1 VQTGPATNANSQSKS
16 GKSKQMNY
24 QPTMQRVYDHI
35 QMADA
40 GVETDSLRSGGPP
53 VVWFEVEDFLRYF
66 DHFSNPTGVQRV
78 PFEIFVEAEKLY
90 GGGGRVRFC
99 RLSVY
104 TKQLKPLGFD
114 AVVSAYLKPP
124 GAKAPWKTIW
134 GPARF
139 WSELSGMLPVIMRH
153 PWFFFSILKT
163 AIRDV
168 IDLTIKRRQFERSV
182 RPGDIIV
189 SLGASW
195 GFPHY
200 AKHIAEAK
208 RRHRTRFAVL
218 VHDVIPIEHKCFVEP
233 EYART
238 FAKWL
243 HETIPHA
250 DVVLTVSKYTRN
262 ALVRLAA
269 QSGSSLPRVE
279 VLQMGGGLSD
289 RPLAAVNRAKRF
301 PQPCVLVV
309 STLEI
314 RKNHRLLV
322 KVWQRLLE
330 RHGADATP
338 VLLFAGRI
346 GWLIDDVLADLTAG
360 GYVGG
365 KIELMLDLS
374 DAELRQAYQSCLFTI
389 FPSLCEGWGLPI
401 AESLAHGKFC
411 IASNR
416 TSIPEVGGDFIDYFD
431 PYDEDDALAKI
442 ERLLFDPGYLAA
454 REVRLRSEYRPRS
467 WADCVHALIGKLAQ
481 PAAADA
487 LPQPMNPGQ
496 AA

>member
-1 VQTGPATNANSQSKS
+1 MG
-16 GKSKQMNY
+16 
-24 QPTMQRVYDHI
+24 D
-35 QMADA
+35 
-40 GVETDSLRSGGPP
+40 
-53 VVWFEVEDFLRYF
+53 VV
-66 DHFSNPTGVQRV
+66 
-78 PFEIFVEAEKLY
+78 
-90 GGGGRVRFC
+90 
-99 RLSVY
+99 
-104 TKQLKPLGFD
+104 
-114 AVVSAYLKPP
+114 
-124 GAKAPWKTIW
+124 
-134 GPARF
+134 
-139 WSELSGMLPVIMRH
+139 
-153 PWFFFSILKT
+153 
-163 AIRDV
+163 
-168 IDLTIKRRQFERSV
+168 DLIINRRQFERSV
-182 RPGDIIV
+182 CAGDIIV

-208 RRHRTRFAVL
+208 RRCRVRFAVL
-218 VHDVIPIEHKCFVEP
+218 VHDIIPIEHECFVEP

-243 HETIPHA
+243 EEIVPQA

-262 ALVRLAA
+262 ALMRLAA
-269 QSGSSLPRVE
+269 QSGSALPRLE

-289 RPLAAVNRAKRF
+289 RSLAVVNRAKRF

-322 KVWQRLLE
+322 KVWRRLLQ
-330 RHGADATP
+330 RHGADSTP

-346 GWLIDDVLADLTAG
+346 GWLIEDVLADLTAS
-360 GYVGG
+360 GYAGG

-389 FPSLCEGWGLPI
+389 FQSLCEGWGLPI

-431 PYDEDDALAKI
+431 PSDEDDALAKI
-442 ERLLFDPGYLAA
+442 ERLLFKPGYLTA
-454 REVRLRSEYRPRS
+454 REARLRSEYRPRS
-467 WADCVHALIGKLAQ
+467 WADCIRALVGRLSEPERI
-481 PAAADA
+481 PADEAVKS
-487 LPQPMNPGQ
+487 PKGVP
-496 AA
+496 